1 MFHCNL
7 EINVDEF
14 CNNTRS
20 PNQCKDPMSS
30 CTEVVSEGYKCTCKP
45 GYYNNG
51 GTCTIRKYFNIFIKI
66 RKSIV
71 LVTTNYLRYCTTDQS
86 SNET

>member
-1 MFHCNL
+1 LFHCNL
-7 EINVDEF
+7 EINVDES
-14 CNNTRS
+14 CNNTG
-20 PNQCKDPMSS
+20 PPDQCKDPMSS
-30 CTEVVSEGYKCTCKP
+30 CTEVVSGDYICSCNP

-66 RKSIV
+66 TKSIF

>member
-7 EINVDEF
+7 EINVDES

-20 PNQCKDPMSS
+20 PNQCKDPMSN
-30 CTEVVSEGYKCTCKP
+30 CTEVVSGDYKCSCNP

-51 GTCTIRKYFNIFIKI
+51 GTCNIRKYFNIFIKI
-66 RKSIV
+66 TKSIF
-71 LVTTNYLRYCTTDQS
+71 LVFCSPDPNGQRSC
-86 SNET
+86 EV

>member
-1 MFHCNL
+1 M
-7 EINVDEF
+7 DES
-14 CNNTRS
+14 CNNTGS
-20 PNQCKDPMSS
+20 PDQCKDPMSN
-30 CTEVVSEGYKCTCKP
+30 CTEVVSGDYKCSCNP

-66 RKSIV
+66 TKSIF